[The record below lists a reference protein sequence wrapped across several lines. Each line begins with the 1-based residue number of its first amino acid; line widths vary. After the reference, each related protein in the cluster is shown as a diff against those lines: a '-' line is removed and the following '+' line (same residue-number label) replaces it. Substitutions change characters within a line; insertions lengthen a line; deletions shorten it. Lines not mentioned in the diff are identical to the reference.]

1 MKINKVKLYLLIIF
15 SLLIGQSNEDQYVL
29 LVSFDGFRYDYTN
42 RLETP
47 NFDYLEKW
55 GTKSKSLKPIFPSF
69 TFPNHYA
76 IATGCYTNKHKI
88 IGNEFSKI
96 FDNENIE
103 RYSYKNKTTVQDAKW
118 YGAEPIWVT
127 AEKNNLISATYFW
140 VGSEAP
146 IQGFYPTYYKNYKN
160 GVNPKDKVDQVIEW
174 FNLPLEERP
183 RLVCLYFNEPDHAG
197 HVYGADSEEVNKQIK
212 KSDEVLGY
220 LLKSLTKLDIF
231 NKINLIV
238 LSDHGMATVSEERVI
253 NIDDFNID
261 GIIDGEG
268 PLVSIKDT
276 SKSKDLLNQLNIPNT
291 KIVSSLNNEDLH
303 YDNPLFDYI
312 LLADEGWMIY
322 DSNIFKKYNGKL
334 PVKGMHGYD
343 SNQMNMHAIFYAYG
357 PKIKENL
364 KIETFELI
372 HIYPLICNILNIPQY
387 NDIDG
392 SIDILKPI
400 LR

>member
-387 NDIDG
+387 DDIDG

>member
-15 SLLIGQSNEDQYVL
+15 SFLTAQSNEDQYVL

-103 RYSYKNKTTVQDAKW
+103 RYSYKDKTTVQDAKW

-146 IQGFYPTYYKNYKN
+146 IKGFYPTYYKNYKN

-174 FNLPLEERP
+174 FSLPVEERP

-197 HVYGADSEEVNKQIK
+197 HVYGADSEEVNEQIK

-220 LLKSLTKLDIF
+220 LLKSLTRLDIF

-276 SKSKDLLNQLNIPNT
+276 SQSRDLLNQLNIPNT
-291 KIVSSLNNEDLH
+291 KIVYSFNNEDLH

-312 LLADEGWMIY
+312 LIAEEGWMIY

-357 PKIKENL
+357 PQIKENL

-387 NDIDG
+387 DDIDG
-392 SIDILKPI
+392 SIDVLKPI

>member
-15 SLLIGQSNEDQYVL
+15 SLLIAQSNEDQYVL

-103 RYSYKNKTTVQDAKW
+103 RYSYKDKTTVQDAKW

-197 HVYGADSEEVNKQIK
+197 HVYGADSEEVNEQIK

-238 LSDHGMATVSEERVI
+238 LSDHGMVTVSEDRVI
-253 NIDDFNID
+253 NIDDFNIN

-276 SKSKDLLNQLNIPNT
+276 SQSKNLLNQLNIPNT

-372 HIYPLICNILNIPQY
+372 HIYPLICNILNIPEY
-387 NDIDG
+387 SDIDG
-392 SIDILKPI
+392 SIDVLKPI

>member
-15 SLLIGQSNEDQYVL
+15 SLLIAQSNEDQYVL